1 MATELQPSSITSSWL
16 VSIHGANDKWHISS
30 GSIELIIY
38 QAFNVTRKKKNS
50 FPFSRQHVRCL
61 QNRFMLILVPPLC
74 LSTFWLNETPT
85 SIRKTRSR
93 GQSKRNVHKISDD
106 EISPAPFSEK
116 SKPNKIALS
125 DRGTL
130 NGARLF
136 CVMFTKKKSDF
147 DNILHVRHST
157 RFLNE
162 SFNKKTLCNGFQSLA
177 EAMCVESD
185 QVA

>member
-38 QAFNVTRKKKNS
+38 HAFNVTRKKKNL

-61 QNRFMLILVPPLC
+61 QIHVDTCSPIMLKHFLIKWNANFHSKDADEARETFTKLVMMKFRQLHFLRNPNQTKLRRAIAEHWMERDCFVLC
-74 LSTFWLNETPT
+74 L
-85 SIRKTRSR
+85 RR
-93 GQSKRNVHKISDD
+93 
-106 EISPAPFSEK
+106 
-116 SKPNKIALS
+116 
-125 DRGTL
+125 
-130 NGARLF
+130 
-136 CVMFTKKKSDF
+136 KKSDF

-162 SFNKKTLCNGFQSLA
+162 SLNKNTL
-177 EAMCVESD
+177 
-185 QVA
+185 